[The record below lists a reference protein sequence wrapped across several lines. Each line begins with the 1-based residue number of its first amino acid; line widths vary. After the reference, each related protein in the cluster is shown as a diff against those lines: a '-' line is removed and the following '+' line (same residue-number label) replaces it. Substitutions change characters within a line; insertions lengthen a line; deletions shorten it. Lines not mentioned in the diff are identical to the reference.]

1 VTDDNGWDQ
10 YKKLVTDCLQR
21 NERSIDKL
29 TAEVVAL
36 RSDLAALKVKSS
48 FWGAL
53 GGLVSALTVLVV
65 GVTVA
70 ILRS

>member
-36 RSDLAALKVKSS
+36 RSDLAKVKSS